1 MGLAF
6 EINIGHLSLEVTENY
21 EGDKWHVVLFDNR
34 HTPPKHEDTAGLNG
48 PAEIFEYLRK
58 VENDYN

>member
-34 HTPPKHEDTAGLNG
+34 HTPPTHEDTQGLNS

-58 VENDYN
+58 VENDYI

>member
-6 EINIGHLSLEVTENY
+6 SIFIGDFIVEVTENY

-34 HTPPKHEDTAGLNG
+34 HTPATHEDTQGLNS
-48 PAEIFEYLRK
+48 PAEIFKYLRK
-58 VENDYN
+58 VEDDYN

>member
-21 EGDKWHVVLFDNR
+21 EGDRWHVVLFDNR
-34 HTPPKHEDTAGLNG
+34 HTPPTHEDTQGLNS

-58 VENDYN
+58 VEDDYN

>member
-34 HTPPKHEDTAGLNG
+34 HTPPTHEDTQGLNS
-48 PAEIFEYLRK
+48 PAEIFEYIRK
-58 VENDYN
+58 EENDYN